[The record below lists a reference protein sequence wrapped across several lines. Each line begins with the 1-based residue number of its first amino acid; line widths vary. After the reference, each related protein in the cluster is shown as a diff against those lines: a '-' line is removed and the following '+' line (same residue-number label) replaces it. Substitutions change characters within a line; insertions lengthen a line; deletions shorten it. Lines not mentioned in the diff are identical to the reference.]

1 LVAIICHIKLIG
13 TAYNYKQ
20 QMVKK
25 VVLSDS
31 NDSDQ
36 DDAPQMLTKAQ
47 ASTQFKSQ
55 KLSIK
60 QKAVK
65 KVKP

>member
-1 LVAIICHIKLIG
+1 
-13 TAYNYKQ
+13 
-20 QMVKK
+20 MVKK

-47 ASTQFKSQ
+47 ASSQFKSQ

-60 QKAVK
+60 PKAAK
-65 KVKP
+65 KVKPQATLFETELSDTDIQ